1 MADRPGEAAPV
12 ELVVTES
19 SRSRRELVESVA
31 VAIILAFLFR
41 AFEAE
46 AFVIPTGSMAPT
58 LQGRHKDVVCPEC
71 GYRYQGG
78 DSIENEVQ
86 GHVVAVV
93 CPMCFFNQE
102 IDPLRASHASN
113 TGDRILVNKLAYEA
127 PFGEPERWDV
137 IVFKYPHNA
146 KQNYI
151 KRLVGLDKET
161 IRIRHGDIYARD
173 DTQPQAEFRIV
184 RKPANKLMHMLQA
197 VNDTH
202 YRSTTLDEYG
212 WPSNWQVTEGE
223 AWQTQDRGRTFT
235 SAAKPEASW
244 VRYEHHYLNF
254 DIWSRILQT
263 LTPGGDP
270 NAQRIQAPV
279 IPITDFYAY
288 NGNRREFTVNGR
300 PQARN
305 DSDSMG
311 LHWVGDL
318 AVEAEVEITS
328 DTGVL
333 SLDIVE
339 AGRHHRCDVDVST
352 GRATLT
358 IQGGTPSTQA
368 TFQDAKG
375 ETYAQV
381 VAETPIRGRGEY
393 TLRFANVD
401 NQLTL
406 WVNGEVASFDRDT
419 TYSATE
425 ADRPFSTAAD
435 RGDLQPI
442 GVGATNLAM
451 NVNRLRVLRDIYYI
465 ATDQSRGVVTD
476 YPLRDEGTILRHL
489 ANPQQWTEGDLFD
502 RRMSAEFQQKADQ
515 FFALGD
521 NSPQS
526 QDSRLWMPQF
536 NEFSPHVAPGTSIH
550 HVDRDLLIGEAV
562 LIYWPHPLLFRI
574 PGTRTM
580 VPWFPN
586 FREMEM
592 IH

>member
-12 ELVVTES
+12 ELVVTET

-86 GHVVAVV
+86 GQVVAVV
-93 CPMCFFNQE
+93 CPMCFYHEE
-102 IDPLRASHASN
+102 IDPLLASHASN

-151 KRLVGLDKET
+151 KRLVGLDNET

-173 DTQPQAEFRIV
+173 DRQVGSDFRMV
-184 RKPANKLMHMLQA
+184 RKLPGKLEHMLQA

-202 YRSTTLDEYG
+202 YRSKTLDEYK
-212 WPSNWQVTEGE
+212 WPANWQVTTGD
-223 AWQTQDRGRTFT
+223 AWTTQDQGKTFA
-235 SAAKPEASW
+235 SAAKAEPSW
-244 VRYEHHYLNF
+244 IRYEHHYLTYE
-254 DIWSRILQT
+254 IWAQILQS
-263 LTPGGDP
+263 LASEKLPRVQP
-270 NAQRIQAPV
+270 HV

-288 NGNRREFTVNGR
+288 NGNRRMVSVNGR
-300 PQARN
+300 AQPRD

-318 AVEAEVEITS
+318 AVEAEVQVTS

-333 SLDIVE
+333 SLDLVE
-339 AGRHHRCDVDVST
+339 AGRHHRCDIDVAT

-358 IQGGTPSTQA
+358 IQGGAESMQA

-375 ETYAQV
+375 ETYDQV
-381 VAETPIRGRGEY
+381 TADTTLRGSGEH

-406 WVNGEVASFDRDT
+406 WVDDELCAFERET

-425 ADRPFSTAAD
+425 SDRPVATDADRA
-435 RGDLQPI
+435 DLQPV
-442 GVGATNLAM
+442 GVGATNLELQ
-451 NVNRLRVLRDIYYI
+451 VNRLRVLRDIYYI
-465 ATDQSRGVVTD
+465 ATDQYRGIVTD
-476 YPLRDEGTILRHL
+476 YPFRDEGSILSHL
-489 ANPQQWTEGDLFD
+489 ANPQQWRSGDLFD
-502 RRMSAEFQQKADQ
+502 RRLSVEFQQKADQ

-526 QDSRLWMPQF
+526 QDSRLWGPQT
-536 NEFSPHVAPGTSIH
+536 AYMPGTQIH
-550 HVDRDLLIGEAV
+550 HIDRELLIGEAV
-562 LIYWPHPLLFRI
+562 LIYWPHPLLFRV
-574 PGTRTM
+574 PGTRLM